1 MHMHASVYRS
11 ATEIFASQQNFRL
24 VSHLA
29 GHPSFCHLAL
39 QEWSK
44 DIMLSAQV
52 SVQPQL
58 PGLAVEALPESVL
71 ERTVLSKVLP
81 RDAWDVLRRAAYK
94 RSGRK

>member
-1 MHMHASVYRS
+1 
-11 ATEIFASQQNFRL
+11 
-24 VSHLA
+24 
-29 GHPSFCHLAL
+29 
-39 QEWSK
+39 
-44 DIMLSAQV
+44 MLSAQV

-81 RDAWDVLRRAAYK
+81 RDAWDALRRAAYK